1 MELQIVKYDKNI
13 YYVRKKD
20 YLPVSGAS
28 IMVHGSGKQLI
39 GKETLKAAKTNSK
52 CGKSCIFAK

>member
-20 YLPVSGAS
+20 DLPLSCSYERRGVGTKIAL
-28 IMVHGSGKQLI
+28 MVQG
-39 GKETLKAAKTNSK
+39 
-52 CGKSCIFAK
+52 

>member
-20 YLPVSGAS
+20 DLPLFGAY
-28 IMVHGSGKQLI
+28 VGRGV
-39 GKETLKAAKTNSK
+39 
-52 CGKSCIFAK
+52 

>member
-20 YLPVSGAS
+20 DLPLSCSYGKLS
-28 IMVHGSGKQLI
+28 IL
-39 GKETLKAAKTNSK
+39 T
-52 CGKSCIFAK
+52 SCA